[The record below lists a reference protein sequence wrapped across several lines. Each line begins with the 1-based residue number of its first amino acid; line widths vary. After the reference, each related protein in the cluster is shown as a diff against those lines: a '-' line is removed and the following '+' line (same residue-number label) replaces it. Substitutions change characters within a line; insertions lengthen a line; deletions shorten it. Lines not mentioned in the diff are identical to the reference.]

1 MTRINVKGLAFRQ
14 VNEKIEQTHDRDIV
28 LENVCGQRYI
38 GAGSSGRH
46 LVIEG
51 VPGNALGAYLDGTTI
66 EVSGNAQDATGD
78 TMNDGDIIVNGSSG
92 DATGY
97 AMRGGRIF
105 VRGSVGYRAGIH
117 MKAYKDKI
125 PAVVIGGEAGC
136 FLGEYQAGGRIVVL
150 GLDTEGRAPVDAF
163 YATGMHGGVI
173 YLRSDVLPDDLP
185 PQVVA
190 HRAGA
195 EDLADI
201 EKYVLPFCQHFGL
214 DVKNVMDHNF
224 FCLKPNTNNPYK
236 QLYTQN

>member
-1 MTRINVKGLAFRQ
+1 
-14 VNEKIEQTHDRDIV
+14 
-28 LENVCGQRYI
+28 
-38 GAGSSGRH
+38 
-46 LVIEG
+46 
-51 VPGNALGAYLDGTTI
+51 
-66 EVSGNAQDATGD
+66 
-78 TMNDGDIIVNGSSG
+78 MNDGDIIVNGSSG

-150 GLDTEGRAPVDAF
+150 GLNTKGRAPVDAF
-163 YATGMHGGVI
+163 CATGMHGGVI

-201 EKYVLPFCQHFGL
+201 EKYVLPFCAHFGL
-214 DVKNVMDHNF
+214 DAKEVMDHNF

>member
-1 MTRINVKGLAFRQ
+1 
-14 VNEKIEQTHDRDIV
+14 
-28 LENVCGQRYI
+28 
-38 GAGSSGRH
+38 
-46 LVIEG
+46 
-51 VPGNALGAYLDGTTI
+51 
-66 EVSGNAQDATGD
+66 
-78 TMNDGDIIVNGSSG
+78 
-92 DATGY
+92 
-97 AMRGGRIF
+97 
-105 VRGSVGYRAGIH
+105 
-117 MKAYKDKI
+117 
-125 PAVVIGGEAGC
+125 
-136 FLGEYQAGGRIVVL
+136 
-150 GLDTEGRAPVDAF
+150 
-163 YATGMHGGVI
+163 MHGGVI